1 MKTVRW
7 LILLVAFV
15 FAFQLRAQ
23 QTNEVQRSI
32 SLEECIEM
40 ALKHNLDIQISKL
53 DPEIQ
58 RSILEFSKGVYDP
71 VITLGYNRVMQTS
84 PGEIQNFFGT
94 PMRVG
99 GGDHYYQDSLYTSVS
114 GKLPFGTMYSIPLEF
129 DRTFGGPG
137 TGTRYNGDV
146 YAGNIGI
153 ELRHPLL
160 KNSSIDSERL
170 TIQINKRNI
179 KISEHALKYQ
189 IMMVASMVELT
200 YYDLMFARENVKVME
215 KALELAEQLYHD
227 NVAKVKAGVLLP
239 LDEKQAESE
248 VSMRKADLLNA
259 WHLVYTT
266 ENLLKNLITDD
277 LENWKNV
284 RLIPT
289 APLIAVPR
297 QFDLQESWR
306 AGLTLRPDLAQLK
319 TGVEI
324 NDLNIRFYKNQKLP
338 DLSLVGRYGS
348 SAIHHGAES
357 MFADTWSQRNPDYMY
372 GIEIVFPWSNKQAKA
387 KLRESRQLRE
397 QNELRVKKLEQD
409 IMVQIQDAISLAK
422 SSFDRIEATRK
433 ARLFAEAA
441 LDAETKKLQNG
452 KSTSF
457 FVLQF
462 QRDLIAARV
471 AEIQAL
477 VDYNKALTTLATAEG
492 TILEQLKIKLD
503 FE

>member
-1 MKTVRW
+1 MKAMKTARW
-7 LILLVAFV
+7 FILITAFV
-15 FAFQLRAQ
+15 FAFQLTAQ

-32 SLEECIEM
+32 SLEECLEM

-53 DPEIQ
+53 NPEIQ

-71 VITLGYNRVMQTS
+71 TITIGYNREHRES
-84 PGEIQNFFGT
+84 PGKYIDFFGS
-94 PMRVG
+94 PLRIEGARNNYDNIYMSFG
-99 GGDHYYQDSLYTSVS
+99 
-114 GKLPFGTMYSIPLEF
+114 GKLPSGTMYSIPLDYRRESGESFPF
-129 DRTFGGPG
+129 DQY
-137 TGTRYNGDV
+137 TGS
-146 YAGNIGI
+146 IGI
-153 ELRHPLL
+153 ELRQPLL
-160 KNSSIDSERL
+160 KNSSIDAERL

-189 IMMVASMVELT
+189 IMMVASMVEQT

-259 WHLVYTT
+259 WHHVYTT
-266 ENLLKNLITDD
+266 ENLLKNLMTEDV
-277 LENWKNV
+277 ENWKNV

-306 AGLTLRPDLAQLK
+306 AGLSLRPDLAQLK

-324 NDLNIRFYKNQKLP
+324 NDLNIQYYKNQKLP

-348 SAIHHGAES
+348 SAIHRNAEG
-357 MFADTWSQRNPDYMY
+357 MFADTWSQRNPDYIA

-387 KLRESRQLRE
+387 KLHESRQLRE
-397 QNELRVKKLEQD
+397 QTELKVKKLEQD
-409 IMVQIQDAISLAK
+409 IMVQIQNAISLAK

-433 ARLFAEAA
+433 ARVFAEAA

-477 VDYNKALTTLATAEG
+477 VDYNKALINLATAEG

>member
-1 MKTVRW
+1 MKSIRW
-7 LILLVAFV
+7 LILLATLV
-15 FAFQLRAQ
+15 FAFQIGAQ
-23 QTNEVQRSI
+23 ETNYVQRSI

-40 ALKHNLDIQISKL
+40 ALKHNLDIQIMKL
-53 DPEIQ
+53 NPEIQ

-71 VITLGYNRVMQTS
+71 VIKLGYNRTMETD
-84 PGEIQNFFGT
+84 PGNIKDFFGT
-94 PMRVG
+94 PVREDRTRNHFDNV
-99 GGDHYYQDSLYTSVS
+99 YTSVE
-114 GKLPFGTMYSIPLEF
+114 GKLPSGTMYSIPLEF
-129 DRTFGGPG
+129 NRSFGGTLPFD
-137 TGTRYNGDV
+137 TYNGT
-146 YAGNIGI
+146 IGI

-170 TIQINKRNI
+170 AILVNKKNI
-179 KISEHALKYQ
+179 KVSEFSLRYQ
-189 IMMVASMVELT
+189 VMTVVSTVEIA
-200 YYDLMFARENVKVME
+200 YYDLIFARENVKVME
-215 KALELAEQLYHD
+215 KALELAEQLYKD
-227 NVAKVKAGVLLP
+227 NMAKVKAGVLLP

-248 VSMRKADLLNA
+248 ISMRKSDLLRA

-266 ENLLKNLITDD
+266 ENLLKNLMTDD
-277 LENWKNV
+277 LEQWKNV

-289 APLIAVPR
+289 APLIAVP
-297 QFDLQESWR
+297 QKFDLQESWR
-306 AGLTLRPDLAQLK
+306 TGLSLRPDLAQLK

-338 DLSLVGRYGS
+338 DVSLVGRYGS
-348 SAIHHGAES
+348 SAIHTGAES
-357 MFADTWSQRNPDYMY
+357 MFADTWSQRNPDYIY
-372 GIEIVFPWSNKQAKA
+372 GIEVVFPWSNKQTKA

-397 QNELRVKKLEQD
+397 QSELQVKKLEQD

-422 SSFDRIEATRK
+422 TSFDRIDATRR
-433 ARLFAEAA
+433 ARIFAEAA
-441 LDAETKKLQNG
+441 LENEIKKLQNG

-477 VDYNKALTTLATAEG
+477 VDYNKALTTIATAEG
-492 TILEQLKIKLD
+492 SILDKLKIKLD